1 MCEGQEGFTRNGI
14 TYVCCYNHYFNG
26 STCVDCLAGFYGNDC
41 SRICDKGLYGERCS
55 KKCKCDNELCH
66 HITGCLSGFSGSSEI
81 PQRRYKISSVNHVKA
96 FSNSPV
102 LPLTSTTPTADIQ
115 IPQQTNMYILAI
127 GSVIALFLG
136 IIAVQFCIKLGI
148 KRKKYTQ
155 QMSVHRKPVKEEETY
170 HEINESLMDTEGNDS
185 RNEQGHVGK
194 YDELQ
199 TSNQAT
205 GVPYDKIKTQAHYQ
219 DISDSLIDSSCNSDS
234 SNSNKSYLKPKTS
247 EKFNYVNVTESS
259 TAKGGM
265 ISQNSPVNSTNDRSN
280 VSSQYLDPIQNLHN
294 VEIVLQSNEIGVNND
309 AYLDVTH
316 DTFV

>member
-1 MCEGQEGFTRNGI
+1 MFA
-14 TYVCCYNHYFNG
+14 F
-26 STCVDCLAGFYGNDC
+26 
-41 SRICDKGLYGERCS
+41 K
-55 KKCKCDNELCH
+55 
-66 HITGCLSGFSGSSEI
+66 GFSGSSEI
-81 PQRRYKISSVNHVKA
+81 PTRRYKISSVNHVQA

-102 LPLTSTTPTADIQ
+102 LPLTSTSPTADIQ
-115 IPQQTNMYILAI
+115 FPQQTNMYILAI

-136 IIAVQFCIKLGI
+136 IIAVQFCIKLRI

-155 QMSVHRKPVKEEETY
+155 QMSVNRKPVREEETY
-170 HEINESLMDTEGNDS
+170 NEINEYLMDTEGNDN

-205 GVPYDKIKTQAHYQ
+205 GAPYDKIKTQAHYQ

-247 EKFNYVNVTESS
+247 EKFTYINVTESS
-259 TAKGGM
+259 TAKDGM
-265 ISQNSPVNSTNDRSN
+265 ISQNSLVNSTYDRSN
-280 VSSQYLDPIQNLHN
+280 VSSQYLDPIQNVHN